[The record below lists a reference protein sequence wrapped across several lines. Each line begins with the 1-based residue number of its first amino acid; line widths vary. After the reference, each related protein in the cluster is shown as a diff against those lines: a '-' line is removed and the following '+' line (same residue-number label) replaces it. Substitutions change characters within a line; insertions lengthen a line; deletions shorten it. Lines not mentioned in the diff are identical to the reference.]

1 MTPRLAPGS
10 ITRIGWRNLWRNRRR
25 TILALSAIGL
35 AQALVLIY
43 DGILGA
49 YGDWMVATVTGPML
63 GHVQAHAPGWRKDR
77 AMDKTIRNAAGVLA
91 AVGRDRGVVA
101 ASGRVYAPALAA
113 AGAEGFAV
121 VVVGI
126 APDVE
131 SRPMGLLSSAG
142 VTPGGR
148 RILMGRLLAEATGVK
163 VGDEIALVGQGVDG
177 SLANDLYTVA
187 ALVNTPVDFIN
198 RQALLM
204 EIGQAQQL
212 FALTDEVHEVVIHGR
227 DPERAATLAAE
238 IAALPALRGTEVLDW
253 KRLAPDMVTLIDL
266 VRVAWVLILGLV
278 FVAAAAGV
286 ANTMLMA
293 TFERTRELG
302 MFLALGAGPGRVVQ
316 MIVTESIALG
326 VVGAL
331 LGTALGLGVVAV
343 THRTGLD
350 LTKLGGAGPSEI
362 SFAGLSWSM
371 RLFPVLRAVDVVRAC
386 AAVAL
391 TSLLASIWPAVRA
404 ARLQPVDAM
413 RA

>member
-1 MTPRLAPGS
+1 M
-10 ITRIGWRNLWRNRRR
+10 
-25 TILALSAIGL
+25 
-35 AQALVLIY
+35 
-43 DGILGA
+43 
-49 YGDWMVATVTGPML
+49 
-63 GHVQAHAPGWRKDR
+63 
-77 AMDKTIRNAAGVLA
+77 
-91 AVGRDRGVVA
+91 
-101 ASGRVYAPALAA
+101 
-113 AGAEGFAV
+113 
-121 VVVGI
+121 
-126 APDVE
+126 
-131 SRPMGLLSSAG
+131 
-142 VTPGGR
+142 
-148 RILMGRLLAEATGVK
+148 
-163 VGDEIALVGQGVDG
+163 
-177 SLANDLYTVA
+177 ANDLYTVA

-198 RQALLM
+198 RQAVLM
-204 EIGQAQQL
+204 EVGQAQQL
-212 FALTDEVHEVVIHGR
+212 FALTDEVHEIVIHGR
-227 DPERAATLAAE
+227 DPERAVTLAAQT
-238 IAALPALRGTEVLDW
+238 AALPALRGTEVLDW

-278 FVAAAAGV
+278 FIAAAAGV

-302 MFLALGAGPGRVVQ
+302 MFLALGAGPGRVVR
-316 MIVTESIALG
+316 MIVTESFALG

-331 LGTALGLGVVAV
+331 LGSALGLAVVAV

-350 LTKLGGAGPSEI
+350 LTKLGGGAGPSEI